1 MKNVIGAV
9 LALTVFCLAGCGSKS
24 ASSLGSSN
32 AKLFAAA
39 PASVKSQWDAASA
52 AIATNG
58 YTPAIVALKN
68 LQQQSLSPEQ
78 LKAVNDTV
86 TAVSDQMYAAA
97 NKGDAAAKQ
106 AIQDLRKAMG
116 R

>member
-1 MKNVIGAV
+1 MKLLICS
-9 LALTVFCLAGCGSKS
+9 LALISLSLLLVGCKKDAKSVGS
-24 ASSLGSSN
+24 GN
-32 AKLFAAA
+32 NKLFASA
-39 PASVKSQWDAASA
+39 PAPLKADWEQANAAM
-52 AIATNG
+52 ATNG
-58 YTPAIVALKN
+58 YFTAFAALKN

-86 TAVSDQMYAAA
+86 TAVNDQMYEAA

-106 AIQDLRKAMG
+106 AIQDLRKSMG